1 VKLKVLVIGSGGREH
16 VLVWKIAQSPK
27 VSQIYCA
34 PGNAGTSKL
43 AQCINIDADSI
54 EKLID
59 FAQKEKIDL
68 TVVGP
73 ELPLSKGIVNEFNR
87 WGLKIFGPNR
97 EATEIESSKVFSK
110 YLMKKYNI
118 PTANYEVFQN
128 SEKAFNYIKQQTFPL
143 VIKADGLAAG
153 KGVFIVKNLV
163 QARDALNALM
173 EEKNFGEAGRQV
185 VIEEFLEG
193 EEVSILAFC
202 DGKTV
207 VPMVSSQ
214 DHKKIFNNDQ
224 GPNTGGMGAYSP
236 VPFYPDE
243 LEKRVL
249 EEILKPT
256 IKGLR
261 SEGREYK
268 GVIYAGLILT
278 EEGPKVLEFNARF
291 GDPETQ
297 VVLPRLKTDLVGI
310 LNAVIEGSLHK
321 INIEWKNN
329 AAVCVVMASGGYPGK
344 YQKGKVISGLER
356 LEKMKDVIAFH
367 AGTKLQYGK
376 IVTSGGRVLGITACD
391 ESISKAKE
399 RAYKGVNEIYF
410 EDMYYRKDIA
420 AKAIKEKINDQNKTR
435 FN

>member
-1 VKLKVLVIGSGGREH
+1 MKVLVIGSGGREH
-16 VLVWKIAQSPK
+16 TLVWKITQSPK
-27 VSQIYCA
+27 VSKVYCA
-34 PGNAGTSKL
+34 PGNAGISRL
-43 AQCINIDADSI
+43 AQCVNIDTDSI

-59 FAQKEKIDL
+59 FAKKEKIDL

-73 ELPLSKGIVNEFNR
+73 ELPLSQGIVNEFNKQ
-87 WGLKIFGPNR
+87 GLRIFGPSK

-118 PTANYEVFQN
+118 STANYQVFQN
-128 SEKAFNYIKQQTFPL
+128 SEKAFEYIKQQTFPL

-153 KGVFIVKNLV
+153 KGVFIVENLAE
-163 QARDALNALM
+163 ARDALNALM
-173 EEKNFGEAGRQV
+173 EEKKFGEAGRQV
-185 VIEEFLEG
+185 IIEEFLEG

-256 IKGLR
+256 IKGLQR
-261 SEGREYK
+261 EGKEYK
-268 GVIYAGLILT
+268 GVLYAGLILT
-278 EEGPKVLEFNARF
+278 KEGPKVLEFNARF

-297 VVLPRLKTDLVGI
+297 VILPRLKTDLI
-310 LNAVIEGSLHK
+310 DIFNAVIDSTLHE
-321 INIEWKNN
+321 INIEWEDN
-329 AAVCVVMASGGYPGK
+329 AAVCVVVASRGYPGK

-356 LEKMKDVIAFH
+356 LEKMKDIIAFH
-367 AGTKLQYGK
+367 AGTKFQDDQV
-376 IVTSGGRVLGITACD
+376 ITSGGRVLGITAWD
-391 ESISKAKE
+391 DTIFKAKE
-399 RAYKGVNEIYF
+399 RAYKGVKEIYF

-420 AKAIKEKINDQNKTR
+420 DKGIKEKNK
-435 FN
+435 

>member
-1 VKLKVLVIGSGGREH
+1 MKVLVIGSGGREH
-16 VLVWKIAQSPK
+16 TLVWKITQSPK

-34 PGNAGTSKL
+34 PGNAGISRL
-43 AQCINIDADSI
+43 AQCVNIDADSI
-54 EKLID
+54 EKLVD
-59 FAQKEKIDL
+59 FAKKEKIDL

-73 ELPLSKGIVNEFNR
+73 ELPLSQGIVNEFNKQ
-87 WGLKIFGPNR
+87 GLRIFGPSK

-110 YLMKKYNI
+110 YLLKKYNI
-118 PTANYEVFQN
+118 PTANYQVFQN
-128 SEKAFNYIKQQTFPL
+128 SEKALDYIKKQTFPL

-163 QARDALNALM
+163 EARDALGALM
-173 EEKNFGEAGRQV
+173 EEKKFGEAGRQV
-185 VIEEFLEG
+185 IIEEFLEG

-214 DHKKIFNNDQ
+214 DHKKIFDNDR

-236 VPFYPDE
+236 VPFYPNE
-243 LEKRVL
+243 FKKKVL

-256 IKGLR
+256 VEGLR

-268 GVIYAGLILT
+268 GVLYAGLILT
-278 EEGPKVLEFNARF
+278 KQGPKVLEFNARF

-297 VVLPRLKTDLVGI
+297 VILPRLKTDLI
-310 LNAVIEGSLHK
+310 DIFNAVIEQTLHK
-321 INIEWKNN
+321 INIEWKDN

-344 YQKGKVISGLER
+344 YHKGKVISGLER
-356 LEKMKDVIAFH
+356 LEKMKDIIVFH
-367 AGTKLQYGK
+367 AGTKLQDDK
-376 IVTSGGRVLGITACD
+376 IITSGGRVLGITAWD
-391 ESISKAKE
+391 ETISKAKE
-399 RAYKGVNEIYF
+399 RAYKGVKEIYF

-420 AKAIKEKINDQNKTR
+420 SKAIK
-435 FN
+435 

>member
-1 VKLKVLVIGSGGREH
+1 MKVLVIGSGGREH
-16 VLVWKIAQSPK
+16 TLVWKITQSPK
-27 VSQIYCA
+27 VSQVYCA
-34 PGNAGTSKL
+34 PGNAGISRL
-43 AQCINIDADSI
+43 AQCVNIDADSI
-54 EKLID
+54 EKLVD

-73 ELPLSKGIVNEFNR
+73 ELPLSRGIVNEFNKQ
-87 WGLKIFGPNR
+87 GLRIFGPSK

-110 YLMKKYNI
+110 YLMKKYHI

-128 SEKAFNYIKQQTFPL
+128 SEKALDYIVQKTFPL

-163 QARDALNALM
+163 EARDALDALM
-173 EEKNFGEAGRQV
+173 EEKKFGEAGRQV
-185 VIEEFLEG
+185 IIEEFLEG

-214 DHKKIFNNDQ
+214 DHKKIFDNDL
-224 GPNTGGMGAYSP
+224 GLNTGGMGAYSP

-243 LEKRVL
+243 FEKRVL

-261 SEGREYK
+261 REGKEYK
-268 GVIYAGLILT
+268 GVLYAGLILT
-278 EEGPKVLEFNARF
+278 KEGPKVLEFNARF

-297 VVLPRLKTDLVGI
+297 VILPRLRTDLIDI
-310 LNAVIEGSLHK
+310 LNAVIEDTLHK
-321 INIEWKNN
+321 INIEWEDN
-329 AAVCVVMASGGYPGK
+329 AAVCVVVASGGYPGK
-344 YQKGKVISGLER
+344 YQKGKVINGLER
-356 LEKMKDVIAFH
+356 LEKMKNMIAFH
-367 AGTKLQYGK
+367 AGTKFQDNQV
-376 IVTSGGRVLGITACD
+376 ITSGGRVLGITAWD
-391 ESISKAKE
+391 DTISKAKE
-399 RAYKGVNEIYF
+399 RAYKGVKEIYF

-420 AKAIKEKINDQNKTR
+420 AKATKEKDK
-435 FN
+435 

>member
-1 VKLKVLVIGSGGREH
+1 MKVLIIGSGGREH
-16 VLVWKIAQSPK
+16 ALIWKIAQSPK

-34 PGNAGTSKL
+34 PGNAGISQLARCVDIDANNIDKL
-43 AQCINIDADSI
+43 A
-54 EKLID
+54 D

-73 ELPLSKGIVNEFNR
+73 ELPLSRGIVNEFNKQNLR
-87 WGLKIFGPNR
+87 IFGPSK

-128 SEKAFNYIKQQTFPL
+128 IEEAFDYIKKQIFPL

-153 KGVFIVKNLV
+153 KGVFIIKNLD
-163 QARDALNALM
+163 QAGDALDELM
-173 EEKNFGEAGRQV
+173 KEKKFGEAGRQV

-202 DGKTV
+202 DGRTV

-214 DHKKIFNNDQ
+214 DHKKIFDNDQ
-224 GPNTGGMGAYSP
+224 GSNTGGMGAYSP
-236 VPFYPDE
+236 VPFYPNE
-243 LEKRVL
+243 FKKTVL

-256 IKGLR
+256 VKGLQ
-261 SEGREYK
+261 SEKREYK
-268 GVIYAGLILT
+268 GVLYAGLVLT
-278 EEGPKVLEFNARF
+278 KEGPKVLEFNARF

-297 VVLPRLKTDLVGI
+297 VVLPRLKTDLVDI

-329 AAVCVVMASGGYPGK
+329 SAVCVVVASGGYPGK
-344 YQKGKVISGLER
+344 YQKGKAISGLER
-356 LEKMKDVIAFH
+356 LKKMKNAIAFH
-367 AGTKLQYGK
+367 AGTEFQDGK
-376 IVTSGGRVLGITACD
+376 IITSGGRVLGITVWD
-391 ESISKAKE
+391 ETISKAKE
-399 RAYKGVNEIYF
+399 KAYEGVGKIYF

-420 AKAIKEKINDQNKTR
+420 AKAIK
-435 FN
+435 

>member
-1 VKLKVLVIGSGGREH
+1 MKVLLIGSGGREH
-16 VLVWKIAQSPK
+16 TLVWKIIQSPK

-34 PGNAGTSKL
+34 PSNAGISQLARCVDIDANNIDKL
-43 AQCINIDADSI
+43 A
-54 EKLID
+54 D
-59 FAQKEKIDL
+59 FAQKENIDL

-73 ELPLSKGIVNEFNR
+73 ELPLSKGIVNEFNKQ
-87 WGLKIFGPNR
+87 GLRIFGPSK

-110 YLMKKYNI
+110 HLMKKYNI

-128 SEKAFNYIKQQTFPL
+128 SEEAFDYIKQQTFPL

-153 KGVFIVKNLV
+153 KGVFIVKNLN
-163 QARDALNALM
+163 QAGDALNTLM
-173 EEKNFGEAGRQV
+173 KKKTFGEAGRQI

-193 EEVSILAFC
+193 EEVSILAFS

-214 DHKKIFNNDQ
+214 DHKKIFDNDQ

-236 VPFYPDE
+236 VLFYLNE
-243 LEKRVL
+243 FKKTVL

-256 IKGLR
+256 VKGLQ

-268 GVIYAGLILT
+268 GVLYAGLVLT
-278 EEGPKVLEFNARF
+278 KEGPKVLEFNARF

-297 VVLPRLKTDLVGI
+297 VVLPRLKTDLVDI

-321 INIEWKNN
+321 INIEWNN
-329 AAVCVVMASGGYPGK
+329 NSAVCVVAASGGYPGK

-356 LEKMKDVIAFH
+356 LEKMKDIIAFH
-367 AGTKLQYGK
+367 AGSKFQDGE
-376 IVTSGGRVLGITACD
+376 IVTSGGRVLGITAWGD
-391 ESISKAKE
+391 TISKAKGK
-399 RAYKGVNEIYF
+399 AYKGVKEIYF

-420 AKAIKEKINDQNKTR
+420 AKAIK
-435 FN
+435 